1 MPTTGTPNARAKIDN
16 EKEEMFA
23 RWKMLKNKTDDKSK
37 EELDSKL
44 WNLKKEIFPKSR
56 DPPSAML
63 DPASGNLLTSK
74 DKIEA
79 AALDV
84 YKSRLE
90 NRPIKADLI
99 NIKIAKE
106 KLCKK
111 LLEVAKTRKTPP
123 WSMKDLELVLKNLK
137 KEKSRDPHGLANELF
152 GPDVAGDDLKLAV
165 LKLMNRIKDEQIYPK
180 CLELCNISSI
190 WKKKGSRNN
199 FESYRGI
206 FRVTVFRTILDRLIY
221 NDEYSNIDQNLT
233 DANVGCRKG
242 RNIRDNLFV
251 LNAITNS
258 QKNEKEEAL
267 DLQVYDIEKCFDDY
281 GCTKLLIVC
290 TKQDFRTTNC
300 LHYF

>member
-56 DPPSAML
+56 DPPTAMV

-84 YKSRLE
+84 YKTRLE

-111 LLEVAKTRKTPP
+111 LLEVAKTRKNTTMEHERPGISVKKLEKGEVEISP
-123 WSMKDLELVLKNLK
+123 WSN
-137 KEKSRDPHGLANELF
+137 
-152 GPDVAGDDLKLAV
+152 
-165 LKLMNRIKDEQIYPK
+165 
-180 CLELCNISSI
+180 
-190 WKKKGSRNN
+190 
-199 FESYRGI
+199 
-206 FRVTVFRTILDRLIY
+206 
-221 NDEYSNIDQNLT
+221 
-233 DANVGCRKG
+233 
-242 RNIRDNLFV
+242 
-251 LNAITNS
+251 
-258 QKNEKEEAL
+258 
-267 DLQVYDIEKCFDDY
+267 
-281 GCTKLLIVC
+281 
-290 TKQDFRTTNC
+290 
-300 LHYF
+300 